1 MNGSVMKDKN
11 DERKYIIAPSISNQ
25 RKLDKIQKQNFLLR
39 WLVLDVSQSN
49 KQHQKFKRET
59 QKMQQRQPMERCI
72 KSKKQ
77 LSTKKFMLNT
87 KKRILTKTIKKS
99 QAKHCFAI
107 SSSDKNMGQP

>member
-39 WLVLDVSQSN
+39 WLVPDVSQSN
-49 KQHQKFKRET
+49 KQHQKFKQEM

-77 LSTKKFMLNT
+77 LSTKKIHAQQQEEDTNKSN
-87 KKRILTKTIKKS
+87 KKITSEALLCY
-99 QAKHCFAI
+99 QFV
-107 SSSDKNMGQP
+107 